1 MRGYARRSAS
11 GRLNSSRSETS
22 RGWPS
27 PVYVTLETARHGG
40 GRGWGDEK
48 VANRI
53 PSAVIQSADEELHPA
68 CHSGARGI
76 GGGRRSNP
84 PGGRGDRPVQRACR
98 ARSLRLEEIGRASC
112 RERV

>member
-11 GRLNSSRSETS
+11 GRLNSSRSETA

-40 GRGWGDEK
+40 GRCWGDEK

-53 PSAVIQSADEELHPA
+53 PGAVVQPADEELYPP
-68 CHSGARGI
+68 CHSCHRGI
-76 GGGRRSNP
+76 GGGRRSQP
-84 PGGRGDRPVQRACR
+84 PAESGDRPAPRTGR
-98 ARSLRLEEIGRASC
+98 ARSLG
-112 RERV
+112 